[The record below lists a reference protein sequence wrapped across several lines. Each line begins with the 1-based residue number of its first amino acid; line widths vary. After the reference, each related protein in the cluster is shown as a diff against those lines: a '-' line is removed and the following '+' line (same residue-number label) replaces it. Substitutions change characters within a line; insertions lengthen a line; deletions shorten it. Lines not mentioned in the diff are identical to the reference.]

1 MGQYTHP
8 SEKYEVVNWDND
20 IPTQYEWENKMD
32 GNQTTNQIVKEHI
45 FGIPENENERM
56 IVKVLDK

>member
-1 MGQYTHP
+1 
-8 SEKYEVVNWDND
+8 
-20 IPTQYEWENKMD
+20 MD